1 MSEIKP
7 KRYTITAALPY
18 VNGPK
23 HIGHLAGAYLPADIY
38 VRYLRLK
45 KEDVVFVCGSDELGT
60 AITMQALKEKVSP
73 RELVD
78 KYHKLSQE
86 CFEKLNISFD
96 IYHRTTEKLHFDT
109 AQEFFTDFNN
119 KGLFEE
125 KTSAQYYDEQ
135 TNSFLA
141 DRYIQGTCPN
151 CKSDKAFG
159 DQCESCGKSL
169 DPTDLIDPISVV
181 TGNIPVLKETKNWYF
196 KLGDYEP
203 WLKEWLVE
211 GKKGKWKANT
221 YGQAKSWIDAGL
233 QPRSMTRDGDWG
245 VPVPLPNAEGKIL
258 YVWFDAPIGY
268 ISATKQWAI
277 DNQKDWEPYWKSD
290 DTKLVHFV
298 GKDNI
303 VFHCIIFPIMLKAS
317 GDYILPTDV
326 PANEFLNLEGQKM
339 STSRRWSLEMYEY
352 LEAMPDKVDELR
364 YALISNLP
372 ENKDSDFSWRDYQLK
387 VNSELVSIIGN
398 FVNRI
403 FVLTHKFYAGKV
415 PQATECSELKSF
427 ILEQKAKV
435 EKAIETYSFREALA
449 EATMLARH
457 GNKILTENEP
467 WKVVKTDPQK
477 AGIVLND
484 CFQIIANMAIMMEP
498 FIPNASK
505 VLWDKL
511 NLMEEMSWDKIGD
524 LTMVKSLSEVKE
536 SFYLFNQMEDAVIEK
551 QIEYLQNKTV
561 NGEIPTFVGMT
572 TIGEVPVS
580 TGMTET
586 PTSVG
591 MTEVNLLPEI
601 TFDDFSKMDIRAC
614 TILSAERVAGTDKL
628 MKIAADLGF
637 ETRTIV
643 SGIAHVFSPEDV
655 IGKKVQILANLAPR
669 KIKGIES
676 KGMLLFADH
685 GDKLAL
691 VSVDMEVVNGSKVR

>member
-1 MSEIKP
+1 MNEIEP
-7 KRYTITAALPY
+7 KRYTVTAALPY

-45 KEDVVFVCGSDELGT
+45 KEDVVFICGSDELGT
-60 AITMQALKEKVSP
+60 AITMQALKEKVTP

-96 IYHRTTEKLHFDT
+96 IYHRTTEKIHFDT
-109 AQEFFTDFNN
+109 AQEFFLDFHT

-125 KTSAQYYDEQ
+125 KVSAQYYDEQ

-151 CKSDKAFG
+151 CQSDKAFG
-159 DQCESCGKSL
+159 DQCENCGKSL
-169 DPTDLIDPISVV
+169 DPTDLIHPISVV
-181 TGNIPVLKETKNWYF
+181 TGNIPILKETKNWYF

-211 GKKGKWKANT
+211 GKKGQWKANT

-277 DNQKDWEPYWKSD
+277 DHNKDWEPYWKSD

-317 GDYILPTDV
+317 GDYILPADV

-339 STSRRWSLEMYEY
+339 STSRRWSLEMHEY
-352 LEAMPDKVDELR
+352 LEAMPNKVDELR

-372 ENKDSDFSWRDYQLK
+372 ENKDSDFSWKDYQLK

-403 FVLTHKFYAGKV
+403 FVLTHKFYDGKV
-415 PQATECSELKSF
+415 PVATECSELKEF
-427 ILEQKAKV
+427 ILAQKEKV
-435 EKAIETYSFREALA
+435 STAIESYSFREALV

-457 GNKILTENEP
+457 GNKILTEQEP
-467 WKVVKTDPQK
+467 WKVVKTDKQK

-484 CFQIIANMAIMMEP
+484 CFQLIANMAIMMEP
-498 FIPNASK
+498 FIPNSSQI
-505 VLWDKL
+505 LWDKL
-511 NLMEEMSWDKIGD
+511 NLTEEMSWDKIGD
-524 LTMVKSLSEVKE
+524 LNLVKSNAEVKE
-536 SFYLFNQMEDAVIEK
+536 PFYLYLQMEDAVIDK

-561 NGEIPTFVGMT
+561 GGVT
-572 TIGEVPVS
+572 VS
-580 TGMTET
+580 AAMKKV

-591 MTEVNLLPEI
+591 MTEVPVFTGMTDLLPEI

-614 TILSAERVAGTDKL
+614 TILSAEKVAGTDKL
-628 MKIAADLGF
+628 MKIEADLGF

-691 VSVDMEVVNGSKVR
+691 VAVDSDVANGSKVR